1 MYNYDYLND
10 TMYQKMRMNSMR
22 NFNRN
27 SSLFLPSDGYNN
39 GNMFTN
45 LYSQYKNYRPAQLSG
60 NTEKEKMLLEIGRIS
75 FAAHDLNL
83 YLDLYPND
91 ESMLTL
97 FNDYRK
103 SANEL
108 ISQYEAKFGPLNVS
122 SNSLENGPFKWIN
135 GPWPWED
142 INNV

>member
-27 SSLFLPSDGYNN
+27 SSLFSPSDGYNN

-108 ISQYEAKFGPLNVS
+108 ISQYEVKFGPLNIV

>member
-1 MYNYDYLND
+1 MYNYNYLND
-10 TMYQKMRMNSMR
+10 TMYQNMRINSMR
-22 NFNRN
+22 NYNRN
-27 SSLFLPSDGYNN
+27 SSLFTPSDGYNN
-39 GNMFTN
+39 GNMFSN

-60 NTEKEKMLLEIGRIS
+60 NTEKEKMLLEIGRLS

-83 YLDLYPND
+83 YLDLYLND

-103 SANEL
+103 SADEL
-108 ISQYEAKFGPLNVS
+108 ISQYEAKYGPLNVN

>member
-10 TMYQKMRMNSMR
+10 TMYQNMRINSMR
-22 NFNRN
+22 NYNRN
-27 SSLFLPSDGYNN
+27 SSLFAPSDGYNN
-39 GNMFTN
+39 GNMFSN

-60 NTEKEKMLLEIGRIS
+60 NTEKEKMLLEIGRLS

-103 SANEL
+103 NALEL
-108 ISQYEAKFGPLNVS
+108 ISQYEAKFGPLNVN